1 MEKRRVAVRL
11 LLAALAFFGS
21 AQACVP
27 PLEGTRLESKTLVV
41 AFSASPSVGEF
52 FTVEVAACA
61 KPGHALPDE
70 LKVDA
75 QMPEHRHGM
84 NYVPVVKRLAPGRWR
99 AEGLMFHMPGK
110 WQMSFELRGKGGAE
124 RLSHSLQLSEGFS
137 KEETAK
143 IALHGPW
150 PPRPRKDPSNRVSG
164 RPEAIALGE
173 KLFFEPRLS
182 GSGSVLC
189 ATCHAPFRAFQDGR
203 PRAVGVAQADR
214 NTPSVIDVAFYRW
227 YGWDGAH
234 DSLWSQS
241 LRPLLDAREM
251 NASAAHVAHVLRTLF
266 ERDYEKSFDRKP
278 TGSDEELLVDAGKA
292 LAAFQETLVSART
305 PFDDFRDALMR
316 EDRDAMG
323 KYSAAARR
331 GLRIFVGKGNCAL
344 CHFGPHFTNGEFA
357 DTGVRFFAAPGRV
370 DPGRHAGI
378 KRLKESRFNLLG
390 RYNDDAHGASAT
402 GTRHVEAQHR
412 NFGEWRVPSLRN
424 VARTAPY
431 MHDGSLATLRDVV
444 MHYSQLDEE
453 RLHADGEQILKRL
466 QLSADDIDNLVE
478 FLKTLSAPDA
488 R

>member
-1 MEKRRVAVRL
+1 
-11 LLAALAFFGS
+11 
-21 AQACVP
+21 
-27 PLEGTRLESKTLVV
+27 
-41 AFSASPSVGEF
+41 
-52 FTVEVAACA
+52 
-61 KPGHALPDE
+61 
-70 LKVDA
+70 
-75 QMPEHRHGM
+75 
-84 NYVPVVKRLAPGRWR
+84 
-99 AEGLMFHMPGK
+99 
-110 WQMSFELRGKGGAE
+110 
-124 RLSHSLQLSEGFS
+124 
-137 KEETAK
+137 
-143 IALHGPW
+143 
-150 PPRPRKDPSNRVSG
+150 
-164 RPEAIALGE
+164 
-173 KLFFEPRLS
+173 
-182 GSGSVLC
+182 
-189 ATCHAPFRAFQDGR
+189 
-203 PRAVGVAQADR
+203 VAQADR
-214 NTPSVIDVAFYRW
+214 NTPSVLDVAFSRW

-251 NASAAHVAHVLRTLF
+251 NASAEHVAHVLRTLF
-266 ERDYEKSFDRKP
+266 GREYEKAFDRKP
-278 TGSDEELLVDAGKA
+278 SGSDEELLVDAGKA

-305 PFDDFRDALMR
+305 PFDDFRDALVR
-316 EDRDAMG
+316 EDGDAMA
-323 KYSAAARR
+323 KYPSAAQR

-378 KRLKESRFNLLG
+378 KRLKDSRFNLLG
-390 RYNDDAHGASAT
+390 RYNDDAQRASAT

-453 RLHADGEQILKRL
+453 RLHADGEQVLKRL
-466 QLSADDIDNLVE
+466 HLTADEIDNLVE